1 MPLAFVSSTPAK
13 STDTSLPFP
22 PLPYSSD
29 TPRWALPLASYSLKD
44 ALWTDWSLLTR
55 LGNTCSK
62 TVNKQ
67 AVCGAKKP
75 TEPQPMVR
83 VWKLG
88 RSPSLCNLV
97 NLCLQPRYK
106 ELRGRER
113 VDFTFQG
120 QETGEERPTRG
131 NSRYWKPSGWHV
143 TSPAMVTQLQGTR
156 FFLPHDDVYW
166 SFLESAFY
174 LGTF

>member
-1 MPLAFVSSTPAK
+1 MSCRLARTTVRPCLQTENQSIVKNKQTNKKTEPTVTNWMPLAFVSSTPAK

-44 ALWTDWSLLTR
+44 ALWTDWSLLSR

-131 NSRYWKPSGWHV
+131 NSRY
-143 TSPAMVTQLQGTR
+143 
-156 FFLPHDDVYW
+156 
-166 SFLESAFY
+166 
-174 LGTF
+174 